1 MICRIQQI
9 VLFKKLKITKAQ
21 EIMMRLSP
29 KLSNDSK
36 NMLMIIGFMRS
47 WRIFICIKKISKKQ
61 RKSFIMRE
69 NYTQSQAQGFI
80 YKDIFSWKNEIFFD
94 ILGFHLIFSYITI
107 VIVGIYYFFARETI
121 NLLDMIFSAVTM

>member
-69 NYTQSQAQGFI
+69 NYTQSQAPGFI
-80 YKDIFSWKNEIFFD
+80 YKDIFSWKNEIMNKLSKRLNKPMFYFP
-94 ILGFHLIFSYITI
+94 IMPKLSE
-107 VIVGIYYFFARETI
+107 VSVGV
-121 NLLDMIFSAVTM
+121 MS